1 MKAAMTNLTINFAP
15 ISVTGATKVLAGR
28 QAYDRDRLRDLRRAF
43 SATHVL
49 TRRREGDVIVDIP
62 VVDGHKPLGILTE
75 ELDLSQERWLWPA
88 LFEAALIRAFAGV
101 RELLPG
107 QGVTII
113 GSPARGLLIHDRLPP
128 SIERRPVL
136 RFDTRS
142 IYNGGRRTVGIVCE
156 PGLKNLIRASCADL
170 IGFGISID
178 GHYVQTEEPASDP
191 RILPRRALAGR
202 VSSIDGTT
210 LVLDDHVQGLGTI
223 AADRAFLEP
232 RAEIVDDYV
241 RRFLGT
247 EASRVLADAA
257 RAAAHL
263 NSGPGRKEKIDEALG
278 YLRDKAELRAVPGAR
293 FVIDRML
300 TSDRAGFP
308 IQETIEKPVLVFDP
322 SGTRKDDW
330 SERGLKKHGPYDQ
343 RVFSPKQLRIA
354 VICQSRHEGRVD
366 AFLAKFLEG
375 MPDAVSGRNS
385 TARYGDGFI
394 RRFAL
399 QKPEVTFFT
408 APSASATDYV
418 QASRRAL
425 TAASDSGYKWDLAL
439 VQVEEEFK
447 GYDDGSNP
455 YFATKSVL
463 LKRDVPVQSVR
474 LETMAQ
480 EDAQLVFSLNHMS
493 LATYAKL
500 GGIPWLLASQ
510 QTVAHELVI
519 GLGSHTAASSR
530 IGAHKRYVGI
540 TTVFSS
546 DGSYLLSDRTAVVP
560 FEDYASALY
569 ETLKRSIMTVRRQ
582 DNWRSTDKVRLVFH
596 VFKPLK
602 DAEAEAIETTVRD
615 LALDNVTFAF
625 LHIARSHP
633 FLIFDH
639 AQSGIGFSEPKKG
652 VLGPARGLHVK
663 LGDYESLVVF
673 SGASELKLADHGM
686 PRPCLLKLHRLST
699 FTDMTYLAR
708 QAFQFS
714 GHSWRMLAP
723 EPYPITIRYS
733 DLIAERLTGLS
744 AVEGWDSEAVHF
756 GLIGRTLWFL

>member
-1 MKAAMTNLTINFAP
+1 MTHLTINFAP
-15 ISVTGATKVLAGR
+15 ISITGVTTAQVGR
-28 QAYDRDRLRDLRRAF
+28 QAYNRDRLRELRREFA
-43 SATHVL
+43 ATHVL
-49 TRRREGDVIVDIP
+49 MRSRQGDVIIDIP
-62 VVDGHKPLGILTE
+62 VADGQKPLGNVIE

-88 LFEAALIRAFAGV
+88 LFEAALIRAFAGI

-107 QGVTII
+107 QGVTVL
-113 GSPARGLLIHDRLPP
+113 GAPVRGLLIHPRLEAA
-128 SIERRPVL
+128 IERRHVL
-136 RFDTRS
+136 HFDTRS
-142 IYNGGRRTVGIVCE
+142 IYNGGKRTVGLVCE
-156 PGLKNLIRASCADL
+156 PRLKNLIRTSCANL
-170 IGFGISID
+170 IDFGIPIE
-178 GHYVQTEEPASDP
+178 GRYVLTEETASDP
-191 RILPRRALAGR
+191 RILPRRTLVGR
-202 VSSIDGTT
+202 VATIDGSR
-210 LVLDDHVQGLGTI
+210 LVLDDHAQGFKTV

-232 RAEIVDDYV
+232 RAETVDDCV
-241 RRFLGT
+241 RHLVG
-247 EASRVLADAA
+247 ADATRLLA
-257 RAAAHL
+257 EAERVAAHL
-263 NSGPGRKEKIDEALG
+263 NSGPGRKERIDEALG
-278 YLRDKAELRAVPGAR
+278 YLREKAGLNAVPGAR
-293 FVIDRML
+293 FVIDQML

-308 IQETIEKPVLVFDP
+308 IRETIEKPVLVFDP
-322 SGTRKDDW
+322 SGTRRDDW

-343 RVFSPKQLRIA
+343 RVFSPKRLRIA
-354 VICQSRHEGRVD
+354 VICQARYEGQVD

-375 MPDAVSGRNS
+375 MPDAVSGRS
-385 TARYGDGFI
+385 KVPRYGDGFI

-399 QKPEVTFFT
+399 QKPDVTFFT
-408 APSASATDYV
+408 APTASAADYV

-425 TAASDSGYKWDLAL
+425 SAATDGGFKWDLAL

-447 GYDDGSNP
+447 SYHDGSNP

-463 LKRDVPVQSVR
+463 LKRDVAVQSVR

-480 EDAQLVFSLNHMS
+480 ADGQLVFSLNHMS

-500 GGIPWLLASQ
+500 GGTPWLLASQ

-519 GLGSHTAASSR
+519 GLGSRSAASSR
-530 IGAHKRYVGI
+530 IGTHKRYVGI

-569 ETLKRSIMTVRRQ
+569 ETLKRSITTVRKQ

-602 DAEAEAIETTVRD
+602 DTEAEAIERTVRD
-615 LALDNVTFAF
+615 LQLDNVTFAF
-625 LHIARSHP
+625 LHIAPSHP
-633 FLIFDH
+633 FLVFDH
-639 AQSGIGFSEPKKG
+639 SQPGIGFSEPRKG
-652 VLGPARGLHVK
+652 VLGPTRGLHIK

-673 SGASELKLADHGM
+673 SGASELKLAEHGM

-714 GHSWRMLAP
+714 GHSWRVLAP

-733 DLIAERLTGLS
+733 DLIAERLSGLS
-744 AVEGWDSEAVHF
+744 AVDGWDSEAVHF
-756 GLIGRTLWFL
+756 GPIGHTLWFL